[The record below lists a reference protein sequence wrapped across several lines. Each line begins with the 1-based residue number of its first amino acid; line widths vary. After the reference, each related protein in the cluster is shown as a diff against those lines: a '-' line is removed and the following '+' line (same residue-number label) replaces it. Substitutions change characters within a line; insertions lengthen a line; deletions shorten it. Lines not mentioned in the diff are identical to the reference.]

1 MADEVR
7 REWFDKDYYAGGNSR
22 FSAQPST
29 PRTIS
34 LSSKFSF

>member
-1 MADEVR
+1 MNV
-7 REWFDKDYYAGGNSR
+7 FDKDYYAGGNSR